1 MQVPDEVVDGI
12 DENGVEPRGRLVEED
27 DLGLGHEGP
36 RDGHALAHAPRDLR
50 RVLAAHLLEPHLLE
64 LLLDPLRDLRG
75 PELRL
80 LAQGKGDVVEDR
92 HGIEQGAALE
102 DHPVAPPHRLEGRPA
117 QPRDVHPIHEHGA
130 RVRAHE
136 AQEVLEEHGLA
147 PAAPAD
153 DDHDLARGHVQI
165 HALEHFLAAEG
176 LAQALDPNHASE
188 VTGAPS
194 PGSS

>member
-1 MQVPDEVVDGI
+1 MPPSWSMAPHLDEL
-12 DENGVEPRGRLVEED
+12 PPAPL
-27 DLGLGHEGP
+27 
-36 RDGHALAHAPRDLR
+36 LALR
-50 RVLAAHLLEPHLLE
+50 R
-64 LLLDPLRDLRG
+64 
-75 PELRL
+75 PELPL
-80 LAQGKGDVVEDR
+80 LAQGKSHVAEDP

-102 DHPVAPPHRLEGRPA
+102 DHPLAPPHRLEGRPA